1 MEDESVI
8 LLDMNAVFEDDPSAI
23 GLEQSA
29 AYFGVFD
36 GHGGTAAAHFAA
48 KHLHFNIGRSSG
60 WNRSSAARG
69 SHGSHRR
76 TSTDSESRSEN
87 SADMAWDSCKT
98 REHNMIAGIAEGFLV
113 RPPNLQYQLHTRPHM
128 LIATVFSSRGLAF
141 RLISLAKSLGLFC
154 VCGRVL
160 WVSIVD
166 GRTISEQSTAIKLIF
181 WHNRL
186 RRHHPGPLAV
196 LCKPWRLE
204 GSLVP

>member
-1 MEDESVI
+1 MRPSVD
-8 LLDMNAVFEDDPSAI
+8 LLVAAV
-23 GLEQSA
+23 
-29 AYFGVFD
+29 VFD
-36 GHGGTAAAHFAA
+36 WYGSLNSVRIRYAANQVAHWGISTA
-48 KHLHFNIGRSSG
+48 LDIP
-60 WNRSSAARG
+60 
-69 SHGSHRR
+69 
-76 TSTDSESRSEN
+76 
-87 SADMAWDSCKT
+87 CT
-98 REHNMIAGIAEGFLV
+98 RWPPRET
-113 RPPNLQYQLHTRPHM
+113 PNLQYQLHTRPHM